1 MIAVSFR
8 QYGMD
13 GSLFMTDSINKQTL
27 SEQIYLIL
35 KNDILTRQ
43 IPCGSK
49 LTLQSLRNRFNV
61 SHTPIREA
69 LTRLSQ
75 DELVTYYSNVGVRVI
90 TLTAN
95 DAREIFQL
103 MAEFDCLALQYA
115 YAGEMRAALLDEL
128 ADIVR
133 ASDESAA
140 KKDLAAWRDYSDRF
154 HLVFYKYCNNSRLV
168 AASEKLF
175 AQITLLI
182 NTYQLL
188 DSNVEMINQDHK
200 RIYEALPPGKI
211 DTALKLLRKHF
222 NDDMYRA
229 IKTIG

>member
-1 MIAVSFR
+1 
-8 QYGMD
+8 
-13 GSLFMTDSINKQTL
+13 MTDSINKQTL

-75 DELVTYYSNVGVRVI
+75 DELVIYYSNVGVRVI

-95 DAREIFQL
+95 DAQEIFQL
-103 MAEFDCLALQYA
+103 MAEFDCLALRYA
-115 YAGEMRAALLDEL
+115 YAGEMREAMLDEL
-128 ADIVR
+128 AAIVR
-133 ASDESAA
+133 ASDESIAR
-140 KKDLAAWRDYSDRF
+140 KDLAAWRDCSDKF

-188 DSNVEMINQDHK
+188 DNYVEMITHDHK
-200 RIYEALPPGKI
+200 CIYEALNPGKI
-211 DTALKLLRKHF
+211 DMALKLLRKHI